1 MKDNHRVKGY
11 FSYCSQFRDLFSIK
25 CVLCVLLKKKK
36 IYTIFFLLQSQSD
49 IYTQFWNGRSLAAFV
64 AYWKLKNSFTND
76 SVEDDL

>member
-36 IYTIFFLLQSQSD
+36 KSIQFFFCYRVSQIF
-49 IYTQFWNGRSLAAFV
+49 TQFWNGRSLAAFV